1 MLGQKEWLIQN
12 GPITKKEV
20 FPVTTLFFRKFCVSL
35 RTSYKEL
42 I

>member
-1 MLGQKEWLIQN
+1 MLRQTEWGVQD
-12 GPITKKEV
+12 GPITKNGV
-20 FPVTTLFFRKFCVSL
+20 LPVINLFFRKFCVSL